1 MLTLIIWGSLIG
13 AYLALKL
20 VWFFVTLPFRIIY
33 RAFGGGARN
42 RYEYDDEDY
51 EFEYWIDDG
60 EI

>member
-1 MLTLIIWGSLIG
+1 MLTLIIWGALIG

-20 VWFFVTLPFRIIY
+20 VWFLLTLPFRIIF

-42 RYEYDDEDY
+42 RYVYDDEDY